1 MTTTGAPMPA
11 SLRAQLR
18 TVRHPAQA
26 TPCPH
31 CRAAVGRSCTTVSGR
46 ITLATVH
53 HGRIVAHARRIAA
66 CGRCDAQPGHP
77 CHDDGTTRHDT
88 VHAER
93 HAAAEETSR

>member
-11 SLRAQLR
+11 ALRATLR

-31 CRAAVGRSCTTVSGR
+31 CRASVGRSCTTVSGR
-46 ITLATVH
+46 RTLAAVH
-53 HGRIVAHARRIAA
+53 HGRIVAHARRVAA
-66 CGRCDAQPGHP
+66 CCRCDAQPGHP
-77 CHDDGTTRHDT
+77 CHDDGNTRHDT

-93 HAAAEETSR
+93 HLAAEETS

>member
-1 MTTTGAPMPA
+1 MTTSGAPMPA
-11 SLRAQLR
+11 ALRATLR

-31 CRAAVGRSCTTVSGR
+31 CRASVGRSCTTVSGR
-46 ITLATVH
+46 RALPAVH
-53 HGRIVAHARRIAA
+53 HGRIVAHARRVAA

-77 CHDDGTTRHDT
+77 CHDDGATRHDA

-93 HAAAEETSR
+93 HAAAEEIAA